1 MHRCANVNCLSQR
14 KESIGDNNKTTF
26 TRRVYQVDAIVIW
39 YEDVKLWIIEEF
51 CDLLLCF
58 SFCVSQLIKRNENK
72 CLYKS
77 FGQLLYLASIDRL
90 RKKCNHQNDDLLLI
104 NAPDLISVAIHWN
117 SSQCTT
123 SDVEDFI
130 SIIEPFIYL
139 RELFYDV
146 AISDARIKQLN
157 LIGLIC
163 FYGST
168 IEVFFSYEHTTSQWL
183 FCFDGNITIATDWN
197 AVIRKCIDFHL
208 QPFLLIYANSQQHPV
223 DISQLLKR
231 TVIQAKIIPY
241 KKRFEPIKH
250 SMSKQEQIP
259 LNENKLKHEL
269 HSLENLS
276 KISSFATL
284 NSSML
289 FMPKSPTTTTT
300 TSSSTY
306 INQETVAK
314 VMQQQ
319 LLKKESLSDITSSI
333 SFPLMSS
340 PRVHVRQQFPQK
352 QKFDDTLSSRDSS
365 TSSQRDSG
373 LSSGINDGSSD
384 DSPRDSLVD
393 NEQTERMM
401 NDNHLDMSLAS
412 IEHYLEQS
420 LKYES
425 ASNYS
430 SALESCQQ
438 ALLLVDQILNLNLS
452 RSTNLSTYARTRK
465 NSLLLRIRSLRKR
478 QIQQEEELNNASTL
492 TFQSVENIE
501 KRNDNTITSSILLS
515 TKRLSRPKKNVKFSD
530 NVALIV
536 PTSDDIHEPPSE
548 HLIHSFLRKIHQ
560 NQTTSDSDS
569 DTPSSSS
576 SSMNIPIGLME
587 CSLCYKR
594 FSKTNQIGTY
604 CSNCHFY
611 MQRFQPITS

>member
-1 MHRCANVNCLSQR
+1 MHRCANVNCLSQQ
-14 KESIGDNNKTTF
+14 KESIDDGDNNKTTF
-26 TRRVYQVDAIVIW
+26 TRRVYQVDATTI
-39 YEDVKLWIIEEF
+39 
-51 CDLLLCF
+51 C
-58 SFCVSQLIKRNENK
+58 QLIKRNENK

-77 FGQLLYLASIDRL
+77 FGQVLYLASIDRL
-90 RKKCNHQNDDLLLI
+90 GKKCNHQNDDLLLI
-104 NAPDLISVAIHWN
+104 NAPDLISIAIHWN
-117 SSQCTT
+117 TSQCTT

-130 SIIEPFIYL
+130 SIIEPIIHL

-168 IEVFFSYEHTTSQWL
+168 IEVFFSYDHTTLQWL
-183 FCFDGNITIATDWN
+183 FCFDGNITIVTNWN

-241 KKRFEPIKH
+241 KKKSEPIKY
-250 SMSKQEQIP
+250 SMSKQEKIQ
-259 LNENKLKHEL
+259 LNENKLKYEL
-269 HSLENLS
+269 YSLENLS

-289 FMPKSPTTTTT
+289 FMPKSTTPTSTIN
-300 TSSSTY
+300 SSY

-319 LLKKESLSDITSSI
+319 ILKKESLSDTTSSI
-333 SFPLMSS
+333 SFSLISS
-340 PRVHVRQQFPQK
+340 PLIHVRQQFPQK

-393 NEQTERMM
+393 NEQTEIDSLIKQTEQMM
-401 NDNHLDMSLAS
+401 NDNHLEMFLAS

-425 ASNYS
+425 ASNYL

-438 ALLLVDQILNLNLS
+438 ALLVVDQILNLNLN
-452 RSTNLSTYARTRK
+452 RNTNLTTYARRRK

-478 QIQQEEELNNASTL
+478 QIQHEESNYMSTS

-501 KRNDNTITSSILLS
+501 KKNDNTTTTTTTSSILLS

-536 PTSDDIHEPPSE
+536 PTSNNINEPPSE

-560 NQTTSDSDS
+560 QQTTSDSDS
-569 DTPSSSS
+569 DTPSSS
-576 SSMNIPIGLME
+576 MDIPIGLME